1 MNLYYKGIYMIARPD
16 PYSVLA
22 VDGGG
27 TRCRLVLDGPD
38 GRKVV
43 EAGSAN
49 VTSDFEAAIAE
60 IDAGITA
67 LAEAAGLARES
78 LLALPTYLGLAGV
91 SDEAMAA
98 RVADALPLAHVR
110 VEEDWRAALR
120 GALGPR
126 DGALAHCGTG
136 SFFSIQVGD
145 KVRSVGGWG
154 SRLGDEAS
162 AFWVARAALT
172 ATLEVA
178 DGLAAPTGLTD
189 AVLARFGTPG
199 GIVAHAAKAT
209 PGEIAEIAPLVTAAA
224 EAGDPMARA
233 ILQSGA
239 DHIAR
244 VLGKIGWRPGMA
256 LCLTGG
262 IGPAYRPFLPAE
274 LRAALVEPA
283 GKPIDGAVAL
293 ARAFAEEAAR

>member
-1 MNLYYKGIYMIARPD
+1 MTARLAPHTI
-16 PYSVLA
+16 LA

-27 TRCRLVLDGPD
+27 TRCRLALDGPS
-38 GRKVV
+38 GRQVA
-43 EAGSAN
+43 EMGSAN

-67 LAEAAGLARES
+67 LADAAGVGRDD
-78 LLALPTYLGLAGV
+78 LLALPAYLGLAGV
-91 SDEAMAA
+91 SDEAKAA
-98 RVADALPLAHVR
+98 RVANALPLAHVR

-172 ATLEVA
+172 ATLEVV
-178 DGLAAPTGLTD
+178 DGLAAPTRLTD
-189 AVLARFGTPG
+189 AVLARFVTPG

-209 PGEIAEIAPLVTAAA
+209 PGEIAEIAPFVTKAAA
-224 EAGDPMARA
+224 EGDPIAEA

-244 VLGKIGWRPGMA
+244 VLGRIGWRAGMA

-262 IGPAYRPFLPAE
+262 IGPAYQPYLSAD

-283 GKPIDGAVAL
+283 GQPIDGAVAL
-293 ARAFAEEAAR
+293 ARAFAEAGA